1 MNTFFP
7 QGSKPKIA
15 FPKRFQYCPGS
26 VICITAKKTEW
37 VAVVIETCH
46 CFFTCTDQDDEDH
59 SHSMPI
65 VPAILVPACAVLLLL
80 ITSGTITILYVRRRW
95 RQSVAVNSM
104 EKVEMEST
112 NTVETERGLVN
123 IRAYILCLYM

>member
-1 MNTFFP
+1 MTTFFP
-7 QGSKPKIA
+7 QGLKPKIA
-15 FPKRFQYCPGS
+15 FSKRFQYFSGS
-26 VICITAKKTEW
+26 LICITAKKTEW

-46 CFFTCTDQDDEDH
+46 CSFTCTDQDDEEH

-80 ITSGTITILYVRRRW
+80 ITITNLYVRRRW
-95 RQSVAVNSM
+95 RQSVAVDSM

-123 IRAYILCLYM
+123 IRACTLCLHM